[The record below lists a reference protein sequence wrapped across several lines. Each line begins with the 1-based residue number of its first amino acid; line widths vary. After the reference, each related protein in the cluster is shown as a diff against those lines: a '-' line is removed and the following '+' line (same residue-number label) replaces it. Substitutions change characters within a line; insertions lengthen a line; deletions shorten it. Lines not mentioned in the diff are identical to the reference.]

1 MSFLL
6 FLINFE
12 NDAKYEKTLREL
24 FCWKLNFLLNKYIF
38 KNIFYIMISFQK
50 RKRKRKEKIIKIFEE
65 YKFLLFCVFYFF
77 LTSQNA
83 FVVIQKRSRC
93 PNEKMTTYSNV
104 LINSDRN
111 VINTSWIFSIGF
123 HFILILCY

>member
-12 NDAKYEKTLREL
+12 NDEKYEKTLREL

-77 LTSQNA
+77 LTSQNT
-83 FVVIQKRSRC
+83 FVVI
-93 PNEKMTTYSNV
+93 
-104 LINSDRN
+104 
-111 VINTSWIFSIGF
+111 
-123 HFILILCY
+123 